1 MRAAKTAD
9 KEEQLRAASAPENVE
24 ARKERL
30 LRLFTEPFA
39 GGAGGFVRDAHLL
52 SHPWGFRLED
62 VRCHPSIQIW
72 HGVRDI
78 NSPIAMVR
86 YMAHRLPH
94 CDLHELESE
103 NHFTILKHL
112 EMMLSKLVKRQ

>member
-1 MRAAKTAD
+1 MPTCSHIPGVFASKT
-9 KEEQLRAASAPENVE
+9 S
-24 ARKERL
+24 
-30 LRLFTEPFA
+30 
-39 GGAGGFVRDAHLL
+39 GAT
-52 SHPWGFRLED
+52 
-62 VRCHPSIQIW
+62 PSIQIW